1 VTAPIISVIDVAP
14 KVASS
19 VLMATDAPPQVT
31 SPLATVTAPIISVID
46 VAPKVASSVLKATDA
61 PPQVTSPLATVTAAM
76 STTTLTYLKVL

>member
-1 VTAPIISVIDVAP
+1 MFEVIDVAP

-31 SPLATVTAPIISVID
+31 SPLATVTA
-46 VAPKVASSVLKATDA
+46 
-61 PPQVTSPLATVTAAM
+61 AM